1 MNYLVSGSN
10 QQVFSH
16 KFRSLNTRPPVV
28 RAGEE
33 TRARKSKQVFVLLH
47 NSLRD
52 VSMMYPS
59 GKTSGLVIYISIDH
73 HYAGLN
79 LEKTNLHHFLDRK
92 YTPGVG

>member
-1 MNYLVSGSN
+1 MNHLISGSN

-16 KFRSLNTRPPVV
+16 KSRSLNTRPPVV

-33 TRARKSKQVFVLLH
+33 TRARNIKQVFVLLN

-59 GKTSGLVIYISIDH
+59 GKTSGLVTQRPQVQSITITQD
-73 HYAGLN
+73 
-79 LEKTNLHHFLDRK
+79 
-92 YTPGVG
+92 